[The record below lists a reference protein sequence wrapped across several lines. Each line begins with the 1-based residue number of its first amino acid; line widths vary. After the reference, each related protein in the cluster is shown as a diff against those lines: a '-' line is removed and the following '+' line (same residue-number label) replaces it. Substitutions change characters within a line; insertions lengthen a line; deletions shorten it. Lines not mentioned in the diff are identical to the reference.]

1 MSDNFLDSDGLVYL
15 LDGDAP
21 RKQGIAHRLV
31 ARALEAQSAVI
42 SYQVVQETL
51 NVITSK
57 LPVPLTPDQAARF
70 YQATLAPLWT
80 VGPTPDLYLHALD
93 IKRRFRYDYYD
104 SLIIAAALA
113 AGCKTLYSEDMQH
126 GQNIDGQLTITNPF
140 G

>member
-1 MSDNFLDSDGLVYL
+1 MSDNFLDSNVLVYL

-21 RKQGIAHRLV
+21 RKQSTAHRLV
-31 ARALEAQSAVI
+31 AQALEDQNAVI

-57 LPVPLTPDQAARF
+57 LPVPLTPEQAARF
-70 YQATLAPLWT
+70 YQVTLAPLWA
-80 VGPTPDLYLHALD
+80 VGPSPGLYLHALD
-93 IKRRFRYDYYD
+93 IKKRFRYDYYD

-126 GQNIDGQLTITNPF
+126 GQRIDRQLTITNPF
-140 G
+140 R